1 MAATGNQGAW
11 TPRGVCSPCCASV
24 NGIST
29 TSLGLFM
36 KSRGFFGDHPD
47 SKSGAEMSEPM

>member
-36 KSRGFFGDHPD
+36 KSRGFLGDHPD
-47 SKSGAEMSEPM
+47 SKSGAEMSEPV